1 MGPPVPAR
9 FFRAPCVTDRSI
21 RRAACDTFGRAQENP
36 VLQEATASEP
46 LTIEVRIGGQRTI
59 LQHRLWPAC
68 AWHRLSNSG

>member
-1 MGPPVPAR
+1 
-9 FFRAPCVTDRSI
+9 
-21 RRAACDTFGRAQENP
+21 

>member
-1 MGPPVPAR
+1 MMKGSGAAQASQAN
-9 FFRAPCVTDRSI
+9 APQ
-21 RRAACDTFGRAQENP
+21 RAACDTFGRAQENP

-68 AWHRLSNSG
+68 ASHRLSNSG